1 MIPVRGPCIFPK
13 NVALFHTLMKFI
25 LFLCLLLG
33 VVPARSQSPGA
44 GADLHSQLQALMYEV
59 QGKNEAGKTT
69 EADYADEIK
78 SLDRL
83 LADQKGAK
91 TEDAALIAFMKA
103 QLYLEIIKN
112 EQKGAELVRQ
122 IKADYPDT
130 KYGSHADQI
139 LAGILPLGT
148 PAPDF
153 AVTNLNGE
161 PLSLGALR
169 GKVVLL
175 DFWATWCGP
184 CRHELP
190 NVIQTYQK
198 HHADGFEIIGVS
210 LDDDRGQL
218 VAFLKQ
224 TDGMTWPQYFDGQGW
239 GNLVARKYGVQAIPF
254 TVLIGPDG
262 KILGKN
268 LRGDELESAVSK
280 AVSAK

>member
-1 MIPVRGPCIFPK
+1 
-13 NVALFHTLMKFI
+13 MKFI

-139 LAGILPLGT
+139 LAGIL
-148 PAPDF
+148 
-153 AVTNLNGE
+153 
-161 PLSLGALR
+161 SLGALR